1 MTASAPSFLE
11 QYRLEQVVRAVLRR
25 AAFEATGREP
35 SAEQLTERVRAE
47 VPALHAEFGEG
58 FLKRLAARSLSTG
71 NDGAPPVPEDPPEAG
86 VVSTWLTESQRK
98 EAESALWYAK
108 LHGIESIPEA
118 LKWHAVCNKA
128 ALSAPTIGACLDGF
142 YIAKRVGK
150 CASRTLH
157 VYRVRL
163 QRFASQFGSRQ
174 ARSVTGKELAEYLAQ
189 WPNVSTRLTNWDT
202 ISTFFNW
209 MVERRFL
216 LENPLLKATYRPKKK
231 TGVRLIFTPDETR
244 QILSAVKNTD
254 QAGFWALSLFAG
266 MRALEIMWLQ
276 ERPDPW
282 KLVDLRR
289 GVIDLSGYEAVWQRR
304 QIPILPVLRAWLDW
318 IKAFKVPFCPPNH
331 WNKFKALRISV
342 LAHRL
347 PGSTSAA
354 EEKGAPAKIT
364 AMARRS
370 FIAYRLALAGASYV
384 EISEQIGNKESFMR
398 REFYQKASKPEGE
411 IYFSLTPARVQVTP
425 SGRKRRG

>member
-71 NDGAPPVPEDPPEAG
+71 NDGAPPVPEDTPEAG

-157 VYRVRL
+157 VYRLRL
-163 QRFASQFGSRQ
+163 DRFASQFGSRQ

-189 WPNVSTRLTNWDT
+189 WPNVSTRLTHWDT

-209 MVERRFL
+209 MVERRYL
-216 LENPLLKATYRPKKK
+216 LENPLLKAAYRPKKK
-231 TGVRLIFTPDETR
+231 AGVRLIFT
-244 QILSAVKNTD
+244 
-254 QAGFWALSLFAG
+254 FLF
-266 MRALEIMWLQ
+266 
-276 ERPDPW
+276 P
-282 KLVDLRR
+282 K
-289 GVIDLSGYEAVWQRR
+289 S
-304 QIPILPVLRAWLDW
+304 
-318 IKAFKVPFCPPNH
+318 
-331 WNKFKALRISV
+331 
-342 LAHRL
+342 
-347 PGSTSAA
+347 
-354 EEKGAPAKIT
+354 
-364 AMARRS
+364 
-370 FIAYRLALAGASYV
+370 
-384 EISEQIGNKESFMR
+384 
-398 REFYQKASKPEGE
+398 
-411 IYFSLTPARVQVTP
+411 
-425 SGRKRRG
+425 

>member
-25 AAFEATGREP
+25 AAFEATGREA
-35 SAEQLTERVRAE
+35 SAEQLAERVRSE
-47 VPALHAEFGEG
+47 VTALHAEFGEG

-71 NDGAPPVPEDPPEAG
+71 NDGAPPDPEDPPEAG

-108 LHGIESIPEA
+108 LHGIESITEA
-118 LKWHAVCNKA
+118 LEWHAVCNKA

-157 VYRVRL
+157 VYRLRL
-163 QRFASQFGSRQ
+163 DRFASQFGSRQ

-189 WPNVSTRLTNWDT
+189 WPNVSTRLTHWDT

-209 MVERRFL
+209 MVERRYL
-216 LENPLLKATYRPKKK
+216 LENPLLKATYRPKKRK
-231 TGVRLIFTPDETR
+231 DARLIFTPDETR

-266 MRALEIMWLQ
+266 MRAREIMWLQ
-276 ERPDPW
+276 EQPAPW
-282 KLVDLRR
+282 KLVDRRR

-304 QIPILPVLRAWLDW
+304 RIPILPVLRAWLDW
-318 IKAFKVPFCPPNH
+318 IKAFEVPFCPPNH
-331 WNKFKALRISV
+331 WNKFKALRASV
-342 LAHRL
+342 LPHRC
-347 PGSTSAA
+347 PGSISASQG
-354 EEKGAPAKIT
+354 KSAPAKIT

-370 FIAYRLALAGASYV
+370 FIAGWSSPRAG
-384 EISEQIGNKESFMR
+384 
-398 REFYQKASKPEGE
+398 PE
-411 IYFSLTPARVQVTP
+411 TPKKCAR
-425 SGRKRRG
+425 